1 MRTKRASQKGQTAQR
16 TALHTLVQKQG
27 LPAGEY
33 ALFFVTGQGT
43 FLPTGARGDRVE
55 ESSGYVL
62 DKHGRVFS
70 FWLGWD
76 AVKQEAAMTEW
87 REVQTEP
94 HWADTIEY
102 CTARRR
108 VGLQP

>member
-1 MRTKRASQKGQTAQR
+1 MRIKRASQKSQAAQS
-16 TALHTLVQKQG
+16 TLLHALIKQRG
-27 LPAGEY
+27 LSDGEY
-33 ALFFVTGQGT
+33 ALFFVTGEGT
-43 FLPTGARGDRVE
+43 FLPAAARGGRVE

-62 DKHGRVFS
+62 DKAGRVFS

-76 AVKQEAAMTEW
+76 AAKQEAALTEW

-102 CTARRR
+102 CIARRR